1 MDTAL
6 ALLQEENAG
15 LRAQLAER
23 DAALAVAAA
32 QIEAL
37 SFNLA
42 VLKRRQFGQSS
53 EKLTA
58 EIEQLELRLEDLE
71 ESRAEQGAKDP
82 LAKPEQAAPTK
93 SRKPALR
100 KPLPPHLPR
109 ETVVHEPEIVCI
121 CQPCDRSKL
130 TRLGE
135 DVTEVLEKI
144 PARLKV
150 IRHIRPRYACR
161 QCEGVFQAP
170 APDLPIERGRPG
182 PGLIANVAVSKFCD
196 GLPLY
201 RQSVILAREGVE
213 IDRATLADW
222 MGRAAWWLAPL
233 AVLNPHR

>member
-6 ALLQEENAG
+6 ALLQAENAR

-32 QIEAL
+32 QIETL

-53 EKLTA
+53 EKLAA

-82 LAKPEQAAPTK
+82 LAKPEQSVPAK

-121 CQPCDRSKL
+121 CQVGDRSKL

-150 IRHIRPRYACR
+150 IRHVRPRYACR

-170 APDLPIERGRPG
+170 VPDLPIAGPAHRARPAWPWPDRQCDG
-182 PGLIANVAVSKFCD
+182 QQILRRAAAVSAIGD
-196 GLPLY
+196 PG
-201 RQSVILAREGVE
+201 ARG
-213 IDRATLADW
+213 
-222 MGRAAWWLAPL
+222 G
-233 AVLNPHR
+233 